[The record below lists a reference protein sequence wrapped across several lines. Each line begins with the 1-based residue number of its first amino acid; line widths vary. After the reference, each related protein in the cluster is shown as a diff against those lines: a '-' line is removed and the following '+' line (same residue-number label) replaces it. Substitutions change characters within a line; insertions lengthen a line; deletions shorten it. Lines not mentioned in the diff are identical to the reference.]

1 MAPRGKSEERVAG
14 LSFRKRFLS
23 ARALRG
29 GAEEEN
35 FVSQEN
41 GSLEECLN
49 VPRGPKNPN
58 TV

>member
-1 MAPRGKSEERVAG
+1 MAG

-35 FVSQEN
+35 FVSQES
-41 GSLEECLN
+41 GGPEELSKTE
-49 VPRGPKNPN
+49 GFYIFLYLFKSFYI
-58 TV
+58 